1 MIYLATMKLKIVL
14 KKVDFLKVM
23 NVQNVNVKM
32 LIKMENLVVDKDI
45 YVSVAVQLLMK

>member
-1 MIYLATMKLKIVL
+1 MMKLKIVL

-45 YVSVAVQLLMK
+45 YVSIAVQLLMK